1 MLNIDIACHSSSSLT
16 SCTYIQTVVVH
27 YWMYTDHYGVYEP
40 ETANGTHMTETEIL
54 PIIILYSHNDNI
66 HNTVYYLH
74 TCLIIHTYVC
84 TYILHTIVII
94 HYFNHNEN

>member
-1 MLNIDIACHSSSSLT
+1 
-16 SCTYIQTVVVH
+16 
-27 YWMYTDHYGVYEP
+27 MYTDHYGVHEP
-40 ETANGTHMTETEIL
+40 ETANGTHKTETEIL

-74 TCLIIHTYVC
+74 TCLIIDTYVC
-84 TYILHTIVII
+84 TYILHNIVII